1 MSQLLPYLPYYIS
14 ADLSARPD
22 GDLRERV
29 WRRRG
34 VILFADISG
43 FTQMSEALS
52 RHGQDGTEELTSLIN
67 DYSEVM
73 IDLIGS
79 YGGMVSAFGGDAMTV
94 LFPADADLP
103 GAAARAVQCALDMQE
118 LMLPYAAVATQ
129 AGSFSLAIKIG
140 IAAGPTL
147 ATVVGDPDGRL
158 HALLA
163 GSALDRAAL
172 AEHHARTGEV
182 ALADDLAAL
191 LPGLCVGQRHDGF
204 VTALGLSPRPR
215 YTPLEPLPEPPESLA
230 GTLGAFLHPAIA
242 ARLRAER
249 PDFVG
254 EHRHITVLF
263 VGFAGFDYDSDPE
276 AHLHLQHYLGRVSQ
290 IVRQYDGD
298 LNKIDM
304 GDKGSKYV
312 VVFGAPVAHENDVE
326 RAMHCAL
333 ALREAQPGQIAIRP
347 RPEGADHDPPPPGA
361 DGASAFSLRIGI
373 ASGLVYC
380 GLVGGS
386 TRREYTV
393 MGDTVNLAAR
403 LMQAAAP
410 GTVVVAA
417 GSQRRA
423 ADGFIWETLEPLAVK
438 GRALP
443 VSAYRLERARL
454 RPSRHQEPA
463 YKLPMVGREAELQ
476 TIEQRLDCALQGQG
490 QVIGIGAEAGM
501 GKSRLVA
508 EAIRIAARRGFSIL
522 NGECLSHGSN
532 ISYLPWHNLLRGLF
546 GIDPAWSGETQVR
559 HLRDQIAAIAPQLA
573 ARIPLLELA
582 LNLAIGESE
591 LTRSF
596 DARLRKE
603 ALEATVLECVRAVA
617 EGQRALELA
626 VGAPAPPPTDPSP
639 LLLVIEDCH
648 WIDALSHDLLEVV
661 ARGIADRPVA
671 ILLAYRPP
679 EHEQGRLRVARL
691 PHFTELQ
698 LREFSLRETEW
709 LIGLKFGYLFGA
721 RGVLPPS
728 FIERIT
734 ARSQG
739 NPFYID
745 QMINFIQDQGVNPA
759 DSAALERLRLP
770 DGLRALIISR
780 IDRLSE
786 QEQITLKVAS
796 VLGRVF
802 RASWLWGIYPELG
815 RPEQVY
821 GYLDTLSRLDLTP
834 MERAEPELEYLFKH
848 MVTQEVAYE
857 SLSYATRT
865 SLHEAVGRFIEA
877 HFADDLDRYL
887 DLLAFHYGRSE
898 NTERQRHYFLK
909 AGTAA
914 QAAYANTAAI
924 DYYQRLLPL
933 LNGKAQIPVR
943 LWLGEVLQLVGRWDA
958 AEESIGLALSQALA
972 TGLPALI
979 ARCKTA
985 LAGLLAARGLY
996 DEALALI
1003 DEAMPL
1009 WDGLDD
1015 PSGRYETLWV
1025 QGSALVEIGAY
1036 TRGLRAL
1043 EHGHEIAAELGDRR
1057 LIARSIGSI
1066 GLVYIDISDYEMALY
1081 CLERS
1086 AQMAA
1091 RFNDWSLLARA
1102 QGGVG
1107 FIALSQHRA
1116 AEALTIFDELLARA
1130 AEIGDRRQQARMI
1143 REIGRCHQQAGDTER
1158 ALQCY
1163 AAQVAMCLE
1172 LGERRDLSIGLG
1184 YIADTYAQLGDLGRA
1199 EAVGELAVQL
1209 CAAIRLVYW
1218 ECEFRADLARLR
1230 FRRGDYAGAAALNGA
1245 ALAISRRLGTHKAA
1259 QLRATLLEA
1268 QIQVTLGAMAPATA
1282 GAALGDLD
1290 EEWYGEH
1297 ERAAIAATI
1306 AQIAAGRS
1314 AALPA
1319 APPPLPALP
1328 PLPPLIAQQRHDLD
1342 ALIAEAE
1349 QVAGVTV

>member
-1 MSQLLPYLPYYIS
+1 MSQLQPYLPYYIS
-14 ADLSARPD
+14 ADLLAHPD
-22 GDLRERV
+22 ADLRERV

-52 RHGQDGTEELTSLIN
+52 RHGQEGTEELTSLIN

-118 LMLPYAAVATQ
+118 LMLPYAAIATQ
-129 AGSFSLAIKIG
+129 AGRFSLAIKIG

-147 ATVVGDPDGRL
+147 ATLVGDPDGRL

-163 GSALDRAAL
+163 GSALDQAAL

-182 ALADDLAAL
+182 ALTADLAAL
-191 LPGLCVGQRHDGF
+191 LPDLRVGQPRDGF
-204 VTALGLSPRPR
+204 VTVQGLSPRPR
-215 YTPLEPLPEPPESLA
+215 YAPLEPLPEPPESLA
-230 GTLGAFLHPAIA
+230 QTLGAFLHPAIA

-254 EHRHITVLF
+254 EHRHVTVLF
-263 VGFAGFDYDSDPE
+263 VGFDGFDYDNDPA
-276 AHLHLQHYLGRVSQ
+276 AHLHLQHYLGRASQ

-304 GDKGSKYV
+304 GDKGSKYI

-333 ALREAQPGQIAIRP
+333 ALRELRIGDEAGLP
-347 RPEGADHDPPPPGA
+347 
-361 DGASAFSLRIGI
+361 ASSPIHIGI

-380 GLVGGS
+380 GLVGAS

-410 GTVVVAA
+410 GAIMVAS

-476 TIEQRLDCALQGQG
+476 TIEQRLGLALQGQG
-490 QVIGIGAEAGM
+490 QVIGICAEAGM

-559 HLRDQIAAIAPQLA
+559 HLREQLGALAPQLG
-573 ARIPLLELA
+573 ARIPLLEPA

-617 EGQRALELA
+617 EGQHTRELA
-626 VGAPAPPPTDPSP
+626 VGAPAPPPADPSP

-661 ARGIADRPVA
+661 GRGIADRPVV

-679 EHEQGRLRVARL
+679 EHEQGRLRVARM

-728 FIERIT
+728 FIARIT
-734 ARSQG
+734 ERSQG

-898 NTERQRHYFLK
+898 NAERQRHYFLK
-909 AGTAA
+909 AGRAA
-914 QAAYANTAAI
+914 QATYANAAAI
-924 DYYQRLLPL
+924 DYYQRLQPL
-933 LNGKAQIPVR
+933 LSGTAQIPVH
-943 LWLGEVLQLVGRWDA
+943 LALGEVLQLVGRWDA
-958 AEESIGLALSQALA
+958 ADESIGLALRTALA
-972 TGLPALI
+972 AGDPALI

-985 LAGLLAARGLY
+985 LAGLQAARGLY

-1009 WDGLDD
+1009 WDGLND
-1015 PSGRYETLWV
+1015 PTGHYETLWV
-1025 QGSALVEIGAY
+1025 QGSAMVEIGAY

-1107 FIALSQHRA
+1107 FIRLSQHRA
-1116 AEALTIFDELLARA
+1116 AEALAIFDELLARA

-1143 REIGRCHQQAGDTER
+1143 REIGRCHQRSGDAER

-1172 LGERRDLSIGLG
+1172 LGERRDLSVGLG
-1184 YIADTYAQLGDLGRA
+1184 YIADTYAQIGDLDRA
-1199 EAVGELAVQL
+1199 EAVGDLAVQL
-1209 CAAIRLVYW
+1209 CAAIRLAYW
-1218 ECEFRADLARLR
+1218 ECEFRADQARLR

-1259 QLRATLLEA
+1259 QLRATLLAA
-1268 QIQVTLGAMAPATA
+1268 QIAVTIGATAPAESI
-1282 GAALGDLD
+1282 AALGDLD

-1314 AALPA
+1314 AEPPTTT
-1319 APPPLPALP
+1319 PPPLALP
-1328 PLPPLIAQQRHDLD
+1328 PLSPLIAQQHHDLD

-1349 QVAGVTV
+1349 QVVEVIA